1 MAKETSVWT
10 YTPGRLYSM
19 SIIPSSPFRPL
30 FCSMVGDLFGLG
42 LSDLQEEAQCCV
54 ACGGMMHFLFFTRF
68 SFSRELQDSI
78 EPISSSYLRLSR
90 ESR

>member
-1 MAKETSVWT
+1 MTKETSIWT

-19 SIIPSSPFRPL
+19 SAIPSSPFRPL

-42 LSDLQEEAQCCV
+42 LSDLQEKAQCCV
-54 ACGGMMHFLFFTRF
+54 ACGGMMHFLLFTRF
-68 SFSRELQDSI
+68 PFSCEPQDSI